1 MAADDRGLWVVCEES
16 GAVVL
21 IDPAKNRAGPPIGV
35 GLEPRFVT
43 VAFGSVWVSNHL
55 DSTIARID
63 PAGKVPTGIP
73 TEFGPQVMA
82 EADGGLWV
90 SSVHSDSVQR
100 IDPESDEPGPPIET
114 EPFPDGLVF
123 HDRSLW
129 IAPDLVRSCNG
140 WIPPPVR

>member
-100 IDPESDEPGPPIET
+100 IDPESRRARSTDRDGTFPRRARLPRPIAVDRDRPGSDPPT
-114 EPFPDGLVF
+114 GGSRL
-123 HDRSLW
+123 R
-129 IAPDLVRSCNG
+129 
-140 WIPPPVR
+140 